1 MLLFIGLLAGE
12 AGGVRP
18 RSCLLLAIDR
28 TAATGF
34 FLGVDFAGCRVLDCG
49 TLGSAAFAV
58 VDHLEAELSF
68 TVAAGLEGSGFLV
81 AADVVAAVGFF
92 ATAAEG
98 GRLTSFLAAT
108 VLGGC
113 AAVVL
118 PVEGAVVTLE
128 AAVLAVAV
136 VEGLTVDVTSL
147 DVVVAGRDVVDA
159 GRDVEGPV
167 AGLVVVFE
175 MAAPPAFVVVE
186 VLGFGA
192 VDAAAL
198 LAVAVVLGLA
208 TLTVSATGLFLGMPF
223 TVVDLVLFVAVAAAT
238 EVVLAGPTGF
248 LSGTLDWFLTME
260 EAAAPTGLLGTAPA
274 ADAFAA
280 VAVCLTAAT
289 ETLLEDLTSFAV
301 RCEAVPGRGPDAP
314 ADLAGGC
321 ILVAAAFGL
330 TLGSAATGLSLSF
343 GAAMGAVSFAASSGC
358 DGACSVMLSC
368 DKEGSATAAASVGSG
383 VSMVSPSGFIPSS

>member
-34 FLGVDFAGCRVLDCG
+34 FLGVDFAGCRVLDSG
-49 TLGSAAFAV
+49 TLGSAAFAD

-68 TVAAGLEGSGFLV
+68 TGAAGLEGSGFLV

-136 VEGLTVDVTSL
+136 VEGLTVDVVGL
-147 DVVVAGRDVVDA
+147 DVAGLDVVDA

-192 VDAAAL
+192 VDTAAL

-223 TVVDLVLFVAVAAAT
+223 TVVGLVLFVAVAAAT

-248 LSGTLDWFLTME
+248 LSGTLDWFLTVE
-260 EAAAPTGLLGTAPA
+260 EAAAAPTGLLGKAPA

-280 VAVCLTAAT
+280 IAVFLTAAA
-289 ETLLEDLTSFAV
+289 ETLLEDLMSFAV
-301 RCEAVPGRGPDAP
+301 RCEAVPGRDPDAP

-330 TLGSAATGLSLSF
+330 TLGSAATGLPLAF
-343 GAAMGAVSFAASSGC
+343 RAAVGAVSFAASSGC

-368 DKEGSATAAASVGSG
+368 NKAGSATAAASVGSG